1 MNKLL
6 ILITLALFVGCSPKQ
21 KDTSTVVTSNPV
33 EKPKNSEITL
43 LNQYRISS
51 GTLFIY
57 KFGNDTIYLV
67 EGRTSSY
74 PVTMHVK

>member
-6 ILITLALFVGCSPKQ
+6 ILITLALFGCSPKQ

-33 EKPKNSEITL
+33 EKPKDSEIAL
-43 LNQYRISS
+43 LNQYRIAS